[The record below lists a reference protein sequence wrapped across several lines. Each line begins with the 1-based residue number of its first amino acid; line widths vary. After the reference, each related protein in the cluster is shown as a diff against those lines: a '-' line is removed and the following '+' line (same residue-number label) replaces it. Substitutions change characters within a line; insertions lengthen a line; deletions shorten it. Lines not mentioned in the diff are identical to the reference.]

1 MFDFSRVWL
10 VAKREWFARL
20 RQRSFQITTIIQLL
34 IFVGA
39 ACIPTI
45 VGIFMNDNDNDSVT
59 VQVLDETGSSLVQS
73 LTPYLAF
80 DIEGQPAIE
89 VNAATGSAQT
99 VQTAVEDGDAD
110 AGLVISRD
118 DAGLLGFAYY
128 SKSGDSDILS
138 QRVYSA
144 AQSLNMQD
152 RLAQVGVNQQEFE
165 QAVTP
170 PPFQLTSTSNDATD
184 DESDAEQGA
193 RYAIAY
199 VFAILAY
206 MAVMLYGTWVAQ
218 GVVEEKSSRIMEI
231 MINAATPR
239 DLLFGKVLGIGMS
252 AMTQMLPT
260 IIIAG
265 VVFSLQSRIADAFG
279 VADNSITGIDFGA
292 LSLQSGGWFLIYFVL
307 GFILYAALYAGV
319 GSLVSRQEEVN
330 QAIAPMTTVVM
341 AGFFGA
347 IYTLTAPDSIVAQVL
362 SIVPFTS
369 TTTMVP
375 RIVLGDPQPWE
386 LALSLVLLF
395 VTAILAI
402 LFAAR
407 IYRIGVLMYGQKP
420 SIRTIFNP
428 NVARV
433 SR

>member
-10 VAKREWFARL
+10 VAKREWFSRI
-20 RQRSFQITTIIQLL
+20 RQRSFQITTLIQLL
-34 IFVGA
+34 IFVTA
-39 ACIPTI
+39 ASIPTI
-45 VGIFMNDNDNDSVT
+45 ISAVQGDGSSNADT
-59 VQVLDETGSSLVQS
+59 VQVLDEAGTSAIESLQATLGVEIAGQPDVK
-73 LTPYLAF
+73 LTPF
-80 DIEGQPAIE
+80 
-89 VNAATGSAQT
+89 TGSASDLQ
-99 VQTAVEDGDAD
+99 AAIENGDAD
-110 AGLVISRD
+110 AGLVIARD
-118 DAGLLGFAYY
+118 DAGTLGFTYY
-128 SKSGDSDILS
+128 SKSGDTSILA
-138 QRVYSA
+138 QRVYGA
-144 AQSLNMQD
+144 AQSLNMED
-152 RLAQVGVNQQEFE
+152 RLAALGVDQQEFQ
-165 QAVTP
+165 QAIAP
-170 PPFQLTSTSNDATD
+170 PAFTITSTDTGSTSDT
-184 DESDAEQGA
+184 SDAEQGA

-239 DLLFGKVLGIGMS
+239 DLLFGKILGIGMS
-252 AMTQMLPT
+252 AMTQMVPT
-260 IIIAG
+260 IFIAG
-265 VVFSLQSRIADAFG
+265 IVFSLQHRIADALG
-279 VADNSITGIDFGA
+279 VSDSSIMSIDFGA
-292 LSLQSGGWFLIYFVL
+292 LSLETGGWFFIYFIF

-347 IYTLTAPDSIVAQVL
+347 IYTLTAPDSLVAKIL

-386 LALSLVLLF
+386 IALSIALLI
-395 VTAILAI
+395 VTAVLSIM
-402 LFAAR
+402 FAGR

-420 SIRTIFNP
+420 SIRAIFNP